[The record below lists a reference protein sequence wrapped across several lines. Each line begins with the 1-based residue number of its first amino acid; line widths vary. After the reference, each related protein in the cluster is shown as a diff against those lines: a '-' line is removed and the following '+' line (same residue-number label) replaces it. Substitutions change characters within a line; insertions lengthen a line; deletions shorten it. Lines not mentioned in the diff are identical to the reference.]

1 MAQILLQVSGDK
13 FYYLLNHNA
22 RRRPEI
28 AACTSSAEEISL
40 RCAQE
45 FHRLNPPKD
54 RGIPFDRKAHA
65 AKLDRY
71 HRQTCHIRAA
81 VDGPD
86 YCGGFVVL
94 AGELLGLHNVRRGS
108 GDWMLREAVALG
120 ADRLDTFD
128 IPHLIDLYTRHGFR
142 EVLREPNHTAGQ
154 PDVVWMRRA

>member
-1 MAQILLQVSGDK
+1 MAQILLQVSPDK

-28 AACTSSAEEISL
+28 AACTSSAADISV

-45 FHRLNPPKD
+45 FHRLYPPTP
-54 RGIPFDRKAHA
+54 GWSHDRKAHA

-81 VDGPD
+81 VDGAD

-142 EVLREPNHTAGQ
+142 EVLREPNHNAGQ
-154 PDVVWMRRA
+154 PDVVWMRR